1 VTSLAVLQRFSVHKS
16 AHDEKFMI
24 SLLHIDGEHWLIR
37 RRFWDGVGGWGWGWN
52 KEDEGEISADGTKV
66 RKVLQNI
73 EEELG

>member
-1 VTSLAVLQRFSVHKS
+1 LANQVTVL
-16 AHDEKFMI
+16 
-24 SLLHIDGEHWLIR
+24 
-37 RRFWDGVGGWGWGWN
+37 GWGGGGGLGRVGEGWN

>member
-1 VTSLAVLQRFSVHKS
+1 VTVV
-16 AHDEKFMI
+16 
-24 SLLHIDGEHWLIR
+24 
-37 RRFWDGVGGWGWGWN
+37 GWGGGGWN